1 MIIAP
6 SRPTRTPV
14 GSRVVLLVLA
24 VLAGVFAM
32 HALPQVPVRAH
43 AHPATAA
50 ATVHAPVATG
60 SGGAGRSF
68 GAVPPCGH
76 VTGVTGAEAGRAAS
90 SVPGGPLAGGQE
102 RTGDL
107 VGAVPAAT
115 HGEAAHVAAGT
126 SVRPPGPSDVS
137 VTTSHGEA
145 APAAPG
151 VPRRAVAFAV
161 RALLPTA
168 TSYAEAGHGP
178 AVGAPGPPV
187 VPAAASYGKSAHAAA
202 GVAGSAVRAQA
213 QGPSGGGVSAAAA
226 DHADNGAAVRSSGHG
241 VAATDGDR
249 AVPAAAAPRGHRAD
263 ATRGGE
269 ACARAG
275 HGHGGSHMA
284 HADATCAAAGTSH
297 GPALPALVPV
307 RLAPTGAGPGGGPLG
322 GACADRG
329 GRAPPSLSEL
339 QLLRI

>member
-14 GSRVVLLVLA
+14 GFDVVLLVLA

-50 ATVHAPVATG
+50 ATAQAPVATG
-60 SGGAGRSF
+60 GHGTGRTFGAVVACGHGADGMPPAPGGAAARASGGA
-68 GAVPPCGH
+68 P
-76 VTGVTGAEAGRAAS
+76 
-90 SVPGGPLAGGQE
+90 AGGHAGA
-102 RTGDL
+102 GDHAD
-107 VGAVPAAT
+107 AVAAAP
-115 HGEAAHVAAGT
+115 HGEADDAAAG
-126 SVRPPGPSDVS
+126 VPGS
-137 VTTSHGEA
+137 
-145 APAAPG
+145 
-151 VPRRAVAFAV
+151 AV
-161 RALLPTA
+161 RA
-168 TSYAEAGHGP
+168 SD
-178 AVGAPGPPV
+178 PPV
-187 VPAAASYGKSAHAAA
+187 VPAATDAGAA
-202 GVAGSAVRAQA
+202 GRAGPAVGA
-213 QGPSGGGVSAAAA
+213 VSAAAA
-226 DHADNGAAVRSSGHG
+226 HGDSTDSGGAVRTSGPAG
-241 VAATDGDR
+241 PATPGDR
-249 AVPAAAAPRGHRAD
+249 AAQAAAVPDGQRAD
-263 ATRGGE
+263 TTQKGE

-275 HGHGGSHMA
+275 HGHGGGHLT

-307 RLAPTGAGPGGGPLG
+307 RLAPTGAGPGGPLD